1 MEPTQVWWVEPALK
15 QEWQVEPV
23 PVHSVVRQEWWEW
36 QVEPVQVR
44 LAYLRTP
51 AEAVSVLEQVVQ
63 VQVRLAYL
71 RTPAA
76 VVSVLEQE
84 VPMAEWQVVQ
94 VEAHSVVQQEWW
106 VVPVQV
112 RLAYLRTPAAAVSV
126 LEQEVPMAE
135 ALSMEVLACCSVLL
149 PQLNYLN
156 L

>member
-76 VVSVLEQE
+76 AVSVLEQ
-84 VPMAEWQVVQ
+84 
-94 VEAHSVVQQEWW
+94 
-106 VVPVQV
+106 VVPVPV
-112 RLAYLRTPAAAVSV
+112 RLAYLRTPAEAVSV
-126 LEQEVPMAE
+126 LEQEVPMVE
-135 ALSMEVLACCSVLL
+135 SLSMEVLVCCSVLL

-156 L
+156 S